1 MAITADQVLD
11 VISKEVPIDRDRL
24 DPAATLDQLDI
35 ASLDM
40 ITVTFALEEKF
51 DVVVEQSD
59 FADTKTV
66 QDFIDVVVAKS
77 QASAPGGSSPGGSS
91 SGAGS

>member
-40 ITVTFALEEKF
+40 ITVTFALEEQF
-51 DVVVEQSD
+51 GVVVEQSD

-77 QASAPGGSSPGGSS
+77 QATSS
-91 SGAGS
+91 STAGA

>member
-24 DPAATLDQLDI
+24 DPAAPLDQLDI

-40 ITVTFALEEKF
+40 ITVTFALEEQF
-51 DVVVEQSD
+51 GVVVEQSD

-66 QDFIDVVVAKS
+66 QDFVDVVVTKS
-77 QASAPGGSSPGGSS
+77 QATSS
-91 SGAGS
+91 SAAGA

>member
-1 MAITADQVLD
+1 MVITADQVLD

-40 ITVTFALEEKF
+40 ITVTFALEEQF

-66 QDFIDVVVAKS
+66 QDFIDVVIAKS
-77 QASAPGGSSPGGSS
+77 QASSKDGSSA
-91 SGAGS
+91 GAGS

>member
-40 ITVTFALEEKF
+40 ITVTFALEEQF
-51 DVVVEQSD
+51 GVVVEQSD

-77 QASAPGGSSPGGSS
+77 QVTSTSTA
-91 SGAGS
+91 GA

>member
-77 QASAPGGSSPGGSS
+77 QATENQATGNQSTP
-91 SGAGS
+91 GAGS

>member
-1 MAITADQVLD
+1 MAVTADQVLD
-11 VISKEVPIDRDRL
+11 VISKEVPIDREKL
-24 DPAATLDQLDI
+24 DPAATLAQLDI

-40 ITVTFALEEKF
+40 ITVTFALEDQF
-51 DVVVEQSD
+51 GVVVEQSD

-77 QASAPGGSSPGGSS
+77 QSAPAET
-91 SGAGS
+91 AGS